1 VSRRRS
7 RRRQPLTPW
16 RIARIGAAAAAALFI
31 AWWAFKLIAV
41 EEMARANPF
50 AAAMVAP
57 KDPRV
62 AMRLAL
68 VETLISPAKAD
79 PRHREAA
86 IAALDRSALAEEP
99 FLLEA
104 SRAQAAG
111 NAARAERL
119 LVEARRRNPR
129 ERLVRLMLLQRY
141 LGTERWPE
149 AGAEISVI
157 TRLVPRAQDLLAP
170 ALSKLAAQPQYAA
183 PMAELLARSPGLKGA
198 VLQQLAASGVPA
210 GQILRLA
217 GPATRRAGPWQQ
229 TLLVSLIGA
238 GDIRG
243 AYSVWLRVSGISG
256 GQWKGVYDPGFAG
269 LGGPPPFNWSYSGG
283 EGGNAERSRGGLQV
297 DYFGRVDTQLVKQV
311 LLLAP
316 GRYRFDFR
324 AQGNASGDGGRIQ
337 WSITCAKGGAELLRL
352 PLAGVTSLRGFSAA
366 FTVPAGCDGQ
376 WLTLSGSAGD
386 VAGQQSALISGL
398 RISGGA

>member
-1 VSRRRS
+1 
-7 RRRQPLTPW
+7 
-16 RIARIGAAAAAALFI
+16 
-31 AWWAFKLIAV
+31 
-41 EEMARANPF
+41 MAKANPF

-62 AMRLAL
+62 QMRLA
-68 VETLISPAKAD
+68 VVDTLIAPGQANPA
-79 PRHREAA
+79 HREAA
-86 IAALDRSALAEEP
+86 IGALDRSALAEEP

-104 SRAQAAG
+104 SRAEAAG
-111 NAARAERL
+111 DAARAERL

-141 LGTERWPE
+141 LGTERWPQ

-157 TRLVPRAQDLLAP
+157 TRLVPRSQDLLAP
-170 ALSKLAAQPQYAA
+170 ALSKLAAQPQYAG
-183 PMAELLARSPGLKGA
+183 PMSELLLRSPGLKGA
-198 VLQQLAASGVPA
+198 VLQQLAASGVSA

-217 GPATRRAGPWQQ
+217 GPAARRGGAWQQ
-229 TLLVSLIGA
+229 TLLESLIGA

-243 AYSVWLRVSGISG
+243 AYSVWLRVSGVHG
-256 GQWKGVYDPGFAG
+256 GEWKSVYDPAFAG
-269 LGGPPPFNWSYSGG
+269 LTAPPPFNWSYSGG

-297 DYFGRVDTQLVKQV
+297 DYFGRVDTQLIRQM

-316 GRYRFDFR
+316 GRYRFEFR
-324 AQGNASGDGGRIQ
+324 AQGNASGDGGRLQ
-337 WSITCAKGGAELLRL
+337 WSIACAKGGAELMRL
-352 PLAGVTSLRGFSAA
+352 PLTGVTSPRGFAAA
-366 FTVPAGCDGQ
+366 FTVPSGCDGQ

-398 RISGGA
+398 RISEGG